1 MSSKFKQIFLNEKIL
16 LIVILLNTLI
26 IFFQESGLKSHI
38 YLYFDIIC
46 TIFFIVEIIV
56 KINTYSFKE
65 YWKDNWNRLDF
76 ILVCISTPAILTT
89 FFEAGILSNLSVLL
103 TLRLLRV
110 FRLFRAFHFFPN
122 FGKIMEGL
130 SRALS
135 QSKAILLGFFVIIV
149 ISGLINCCLFK
160 NIAPEYFAT
169 PLDSIYT
176 VFRIF
181 TVEGWYDIPDTIAAA
196 TTPFIGKI
204 SRLYFCLLL
213 CGGGIIGMSF
223 VNSIFVDAMT
233 EDNNDGVIEQLNRIE
248 KKLEEMED
256 KMKN

>member
-1 MSSKFKQIFLNEKIL
+1 MATKKVQPAVKKKRSKKAKNNNKR
-16 LIVILLNTLI
+16 IVLFVI
-26 IFFQESGLKSHI
+26 EM
-38 YLYFDIIC
+38 
-46 TIFFIVEIIV
+46 IV
-56 KINTYSFKE
+56 KIKTFSFKG
-65 YWKDNWNRLDF
+65 YWESNWNRLDF

-89 FFEAGILSNLSVLL
+89 FFEVGILSNLSVLL

-160 NIAPEYFAT
+160 NVAPEYFAT

-181 TVEGWYDIPDTIAAA
+181 VFSHFCGLRQRNVCHSLSGLRCVFLLHFY
-196 TTPFIGKI
+196 FITHRPTCQRANEKTKNILGMK
-204 SRLYFCLLL
+204 SANAGNNNGGLYNKCYE
-213 CGGGIIGMSF
+213 S
-223 VNSIFVDAMT
+223 
-233 EDNNDGVIEQLNRIE
+233 E
-248 KKLEEMED
+248 
-256 KMKN
+256 